1 MHGYVPNKMVLTD
14 ASLLKCNFFIKCFFW
29 SVNRDGTSILIADH
43 GRSYI
48 QHGVMVLF
56 DQTSYKYGLTS
67 LHLY

>member
-14 ASLLKCNFFIKCFFW
+14 ASLLKCNFIKYFFW
-29 SVNRDGTSILIADH
+29 SVNRDGTIILIADL